1 MSKTLSKLAL
11 QLQALRHCACAFPSL
26 GPLLL
31 LVQRS
36 LQDAFALT
44 LMGSQPFSR
53 GDIRLNIPPGPHYLS
68 QDTGLR
74 ER

>member
-11 QLQALRHCACAFPSL
+11 QLQALRHCAYAFPSL
-26 GPLLL
+26 GPLL

-44 LMGSQPFSR
+44 LVGSQPLSR
-53 GDIRLNIPPGPHYLS
+53 GDVRLNIPPGPHCLS